1 MLSWAVCRRIA
12 DMTAQKNIRK
22 GRPAK
27 CKVCSHPDRAAIEM
41 TCVTGA
47 ALSWTEL
54 ASVVNKAYGT
64 DFRARTLQ
72 NHMAN
77 HHLEETALEA
87 GIIMKGIVNEDGETP
102 RITAQSMLQTMFIQ
116 GARDVA
122 EGKIRPRNV
131 GEMLQIMEAM
141 ERLQKAQEERDFMAD
156 GDRQGFYMAL
166 AAIGEAVKSVVTPE
180 QLASIVARSQA
191 IGMKMD
197 FTAIPVQAAQSVT
210 EIDYDVIADDYDRL
224 GRARTREELV
234 AAGVMTDEEELNGI
248 LDA

>member
-1 MLSWAVCRRIA
+1 
-12 DMTAQKNIRK
+12 
-22 GRPAK
+22 
-27 CKVCSHPDRAAIEM
+27 
-41 TCVTGA
+41 
-47 ALSWTEL
+47 
-54 ASVVNKAYGT
+54 
-64 DFRARTLQ
+64 
-72 NHMAN
+72 
-77 HHLEETALEA
+77 
-87 GIIMKGIVNEDGETP
+87 
-102 RITAQSMLQTMFIQ
+102 
-116 GARDVA
+116 
-122 EGKIRPRNV
+122 
-131 GEMLQIMEAM
+131 MEAM

-180 QLASIVARSQA
+180 QLASIIARSQA

-234 AAGVMTDEEELNGI
+234 AAGGI

>member
-1 MLSWAVCRRIA
+1 MAVKK
-12 DMTAQKNIRK
+12 DIRK
-22 GRPAK
+22 GRPNQ
-27 CKVCSHPDRAAIEM
+27 CKVCNHPDRAAIEM

-47 ALSWTEL
+47 ALSWAEL
-54 ASVVNKAYGT
+54 TRIVNREYKT
-64 DFRARTLQ
+64 DFRPRTLA
-72 NHMAN
+72 NHMKG
-77 HHLEETALEA
+77 HHLHETALEA

-131 GEMLQIMEAM
+131 SEMLQIMEAM
-141 ERLQKAQEERDFMAD
+141 ERLQKAQEEKDFMAD

-166 AAIGEAVKSVVTPE
+166 AAISEAVKSVVTPE
-180 QLASIVARSQA
+180 QLATIVMRSQA
-191 IGMKMD
+191 IGMKLD
-197 FTAIPVQAAQSVT
+197 FTAIPVQAASAVT
-210 EIDYDVIADDYDRL
+210 DVDYDMIADDYKRL

-234 AAGVMTDEEELNGI
+234 ADGVIADEDELNGI